1 MKIKKFTYLLL
12 LSVILSGLM
21 AAGYVSTHDKKE
33 SSKLENQ
40 NQATA
45 SESYTAAS
53 ISKGT
58 ILFLLAVG
66 VIGFLG
72 VSRKRKEG
80 AGTAQENKTDRAPG
94 SQDLN
99 AGK

>member
-1 MKIKKFTYLLL
+1 MKIKKLTYVLL
-12 LSVILSGLM
+12 LSVILSGLIT
-21 AAGYVSTHDKKE
+21 AGYISIHDKKD
-33 SSKLENQ
+33 SSRLGNQ
-40 NQATA
+40 SQAAT
-45 SESYTAAS
+45 SESYAAAS

-72 VSRKRKEG
+72 VSRKRKG
-80 AGTAQENKTDRAPG
+80 SVDNDQKNATNRAPS
-94 SQDLN
+94 SQNLN

>member
-1 MKIKKFTYLLL
+1 MKIKKLTYVLL

-40 NQATA
+40 KQATA
-45 SESYTAAS
+45 SESYAAAS

-80 AGTAQENKTDRAPG
+80 VGTAQENETDHKPG
-94 SQDLN
+94 SQNLN

>member
-1 MKIKKFTYLLL
+1 MKIKKLTYVLL

-21 AAGYVSTHDKKE
+21 AAGYVSTYDKKE
-33 SSKLENQ
+33 SPRLGNQ
-40 NQATA
+40 NHAAA
-45 SESYTAAS
+45 SESYAAAS

-72 VSRKRKEG
+72 VSRKKKSSVGNVQKNETNR
-80 AGTAQENKTDRAPG
+80 TPD
-94 SQDLN
+94 SQHLN

>member
-1 MKIKKFTYLLL
+1 MKIKKLTYVLLL
-12 LSVILSGLM
+12 GVILSGLM
-21 AAGYVSTHDKKE
+21 TAGFVSIHDKKE
-33 SSKLENQ
+33 SAGLGNQ
-40 NQATA
+40 SQAVA
-45 SESYTAAS
+45 SENYSAAS

-72 VSRKRKEG
+72 VSRKRKYSV
-80 AGTAQENKTDRAPG
+80 GTSQKNETNSAP
-94 SQDLN
+94 STQNLN

>member
-1 MKIKKFTYLLL
+1 MKIKKLTYVLLL
-12 LSVILSGLM
+12 GVILSGLM
-21 AAGYVSTHDKKE
+21 TAGYVSVHDKE
-33 SSKLENQ
+33 GSPGLTNQ
-40 NQATA
+40 NQAAT
-45 SESYTAAS
+45 SENYAAAS

-72 VSRKRKEG
+72 VSRKRKDS
-80 AGTAQENKTDRAPG
+80 AGTVQKKGTNSVADPQN
-94 SQDLN
+94 LN

>member
-1 MKIKKFTYLLL
+1 MKIKKLTYVLL

-21 AAGYVSTHDKKE
+21 TAGYVSTHDKKE
-33 SSKLENQ
+33 SFRLGNQ
-40 NQATA
+40 NQAAA
-45 SESYTAAS
+45 SESYAAAS

-72 VSRKRKEG
+72 VSRKRKSNVG
-80 AGTAQENKTDRAPG
+80 NAQKNEMNRTPG
-94 SQDLN
+94 S
-99 AGK
+99 

>member
-1 MKIKKFTYLLL
+1 MKIKKVTYVLLL
-12 LSVILSGLM
+12 GVILSGLM
-21 AAGYVSTHDKKE
+21 TAGYVSTHDKKE
-33 SSKLENQ
+33 SSRLGNQ
-40 NQATA
+40 SQAAA
-45 SESYTAAS
+45 SESYAASS

-72 VSRKRKEG
+72 VSRKRKKCVDN
-80 AGTAQENKTDRAPG
+80 AQEDETSRTPG
-94 SQDLN
+94 SQNLN